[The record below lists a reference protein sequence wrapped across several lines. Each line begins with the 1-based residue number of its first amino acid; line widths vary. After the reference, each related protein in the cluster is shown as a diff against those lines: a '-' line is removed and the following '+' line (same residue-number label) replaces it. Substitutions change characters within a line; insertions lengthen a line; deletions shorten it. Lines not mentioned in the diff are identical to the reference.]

1 MLGQLFDKPG
11 SEKGL
16 TVKKAVQL
24 QNNYKAKKTAT
35 KKEPPST
42 KKKLTGSDK
51 QTTQKGAKQQS
62 YKSTKAIT
70 YPNNADQTRDYLRI
84 KCIEYIS
91 PSRGT
96 GKVGSGGGLQVGQE
110 SMVVL
115 EDTLGKYGAKGG
127 KFIQKGT
134 GGLTWKFG
142 QGSSARAKKAKKT
155 IYTVNLPI
163 PQQVSDNLGV
173 TWGESTMNLF
183 ELAGLQIAQD
193 FMESPGQAM
202 EAYMAAIKDTDLGG
216 SITPEVEKSLQAAL
230 SGTALNALGSNVTSS
245 QVISRS
251 TGQVLNSNRELIF
264 EGVQLR
270 TFPFNI
276 QFSPRDPDE
285 TKTVLDII
293 RKFKQS
299 MSPKK
304 GEGSGEVGGKPSAIG
319 SSNSQGGMFIKAPD
333 VFLLEYMKGGAKHP
347 FLNSFKVCALTS
359 MAVNYTGA
367 GTYATYSDSTPIK
380 ITVDLSFKELEPVYN
395 QDYDE
400 ISSGVGY

>member
-1 MLGQLFDKPG
+1 MAIDYSQRPDGM
-11 SEKGL
+11 S
-16 TVKKAVQL
+16 
-24 QNNYKAKKTAT
+24 AK
-35 KKEPPST
+35 EYRRF
-42 KKKLTGSDK
+42 LRTGSTSIGGK
-51 QTTQKGAKQQS
+51 QTERHHKTKPVITGKDEQTKPKSRPNKG
-62 YKSTKAIT
+62 TFT
-70 YPNNADQTRDYLRI
+70 YPDNASGNRDYLSI
-84 KCIEYIS
+84 KCIEYII
-91 PSRGT
+91 PKSRAGKKVSDNDGT
-96 GKVGSGGGLQVGQE
+96 GLQVGQE
-110 SMVVL
+110 NMQLVKEKSTGIKRIV
-115 EDTLGKYGAKGG
+115 
-127 KFIQKGT
+127 KGT

-142 QGSSARAKKAKKT
+142 QGASARSKKAKKT
-155 IYTVNLPI
+155 LYTVNLPI

-193 FMESPGQAM
+193 FMESPAQAM
-202 EAYMAAIKDTDLGG
+202 ENYMASIKDTDLGG
-216 SITPEVEKSLQAAL
+216 SITPDVEKSLQAAL
-230 SGTALNALGSNVTSS
+230 SGTALNALGSNVSSS

-276 QFSPRDPDE
+276 QFSPRDAKERD
-285 TKTVLDII
+285 KVLDII
-293 RKFKQS
+293 RNFKQS

-304 GEGSGEVGGKPSAIG
+304 GDGAGEVGGLG
-319 SSNSQGGMFIKAPD
+319 SKNSQGGLFIKAPD
-333 VFLLEYMKGGAKHP
+333 VFLLEYRKGGEKHP

-380 ITVDLSFKELEPVYN
+380 ITVDLSFKELEPIYN

-400 ISSGVGY
+400 ISNGVGY

>member
-16 TVKKAVQL
+16 TVKKAVEL
-24 QNNYKAKKTAT
+24 QNNYKAKKTTT

-42 KKKLTGSDK
+42 KKKLTGSDE

-62 YKSTKAIT
+62 YFSDKILT
-70 YPNNADQTRDYLRI
+70 YPNNAAKDTRDYLSI
-84 KCIEYIS
+84 KCIEYII
-91 PSRGT
+91 PKART
-96 GKVGSGGGLQVGQE
+96 GKKVDDDGDGLQVGQE
-110 SMVVL
+110 NMKLVKNKATGVKSIV
-115 EDTLGKYGAKGG
+115 
-127 KFIQKGT
+127 KGT

-142 QGSSARAKKAKKT
+142 QGASARSKKAKKT

-183 ELAGLQIAQD
+183 ELAGLQVAQD

-202 EAYMAAIKDTDLGG
+202 ESYMSAVKDTDLGG
-216 SITPEVEKSLQAAL
+216 SITPDVEKSLQAAL
-230 SGTALNALGSNVTSS
+230 SGTALNALGSNVSSS

-304 GEGSGEVGGKPSAIG
+304 GDGDGTKGGLGSGG
-319 SSNSQGGMFIKAPD
+319 SQGGMFIKAPD
-333 VFLLEYMKGGAKHP
+333 VFLLEYRTGGRKHK

-359 MAVNYTGA
+359 MSVNYTAA

-380 ITVDLSFKELEPVYN
+380 ITVDLSFKELEPIYN